1 MTTKAFL
8 TNSSLTKVAGLS
20 LIKRTILLAKQ
31 AGITQFVICLTTS
44 KEKVIKDIK
53 PDELQVN
60 IQFVDHPDSQKQ
72 EIILRPE
79 VIGDALSLQINK
91 KDIHPIFSQPIQTKK
106 DIKKVE
112 KIFLNQCRKE
122 TDGFISKNINRH
134 LSLFV
139 SSFLMKTNLS
149 ANQITGLNTFI
160 GLLSAYFVA
169 LGSYASLALGGFL
182 FNLASILDG
191 CDGELSK
198 LKMTSSKLG
207 QWLDTAADNI
217 TFFAFLIGVILGMA
231 NLGDPHIAI
240 TGSLT
245 IFGVV
250 MSLTVM
256 IIYLL
261 RNTNSG
267 SLVAIH
273 TDFQKNEDPS
283 FFKKVFNPLR
293 FMARRDFFATLF
305 FVLALFNQ
313 RQIILWAMMIGTNLT
328 WIVLLKTKLI
338 TTKAQYDLSTSRPSD

>member
-31 AGITQFVICLTTS
+31 AGITHFVICLTS
-44 KEKVIKDIK
+44 PKEKVIKDIR
-53 PDELQVN
+53 PDELDIN
-60 IQFVDHPDSQKQ
+60 IQFVDHLINSQKQ

-79 VIGDALSLQINK
+79 VLADALSLQTNK
-91 KDIHPIFSQPIQTKK
+91 KDIYPIYSQPIQTKK

-112 KIFLNQCRKE
+112 KILLNQCRKG
-122 TDGFISKNINRH
+122 TDGFISRTINRPI
-134 LSLFV
+134 SLFITR
-139 SSFLMKTNLS
+139 FLMKTNLS
-149 ANQITGLNTFI
+149 ANQITGLNTLI
-160 GLLSAYFVA
+160 GLFSAYFVA

-217 TFFAFLIGVILGMA
+217 TFFAFLIGVILGIA

-273 TDFQKNEDPS
+273 TDFEKNEDLS

-338 TTKAQYDLSTSRPSD
+338 STKVVENVVSD